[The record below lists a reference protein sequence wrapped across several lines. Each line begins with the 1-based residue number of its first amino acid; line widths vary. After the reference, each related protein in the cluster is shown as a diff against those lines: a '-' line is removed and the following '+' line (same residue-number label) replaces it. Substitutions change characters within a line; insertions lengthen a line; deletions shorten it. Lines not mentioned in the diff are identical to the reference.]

1 MSMKEEIIK
10 LFDKGEIVKFTKVE
24 NYPELEKKYEIQKQ
38 LGIKTPF
45 RDEDDVKFKLKDY
58 FPEYN
63 SIIVLGMQ
71 YQLSKNISSEE

>member
-38 LGIKTPF
+38 LGIKTPNF
-45 RDEDDVKFKLKDY
+45 F
-58 FPEYN
+58 
-63 SIIVLGMQ
+63 
-71 YQLSKNISSEE
+71 LSTV